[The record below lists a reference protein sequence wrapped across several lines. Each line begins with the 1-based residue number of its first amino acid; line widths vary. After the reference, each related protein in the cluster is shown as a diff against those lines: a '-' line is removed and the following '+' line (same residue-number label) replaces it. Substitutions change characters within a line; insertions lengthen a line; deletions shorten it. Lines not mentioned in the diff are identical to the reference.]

1 MESYQENRWRRL
13 RRDIR
18 GDRLGD
24 EGAGGPQVG
33 VCQAAQTGS
42 QDGGGGAEETTR
54 SISVN
59 VSKKL
64 LNKLPILNLRS
75 SHE

>member
-24 EGAGGPQVG
+24 EGAGGPQAG
-33 VCQAAQTGS
+33 VCQAAQTS
-42 QDGGGGAEETTR
+42 PQDGGGGAEETTR
-54 SISVN
+54 
-59 VSKKL
+59 
-64 LNKLPILNLRS
+64 
-75 SHE
+75 